1 MFKTI
6 VNRTTNVQIPTKNH
20 LLTSLSEV
28 SPNFIE
34 KYKVYLPVFIKLFET
49 LIHKS
54 LLCKKVLEITDISSN
69 WTDLINIGAPA
80 ADTMNPNPRSI
91 EGDLPGDI
99 QSFNTRWAVG
109 RANSKVHFN
118 NTLNSIIEASRAL
131 INDATNVLAEINVK
145 QQFFELKENFI
156 KNYYNNNNTLPL
168 MPLSL
173 NTVILHDNIVVN
185 GANAPYTL
193 IPYPNKLDNE
203 FKLLYGMN
211 SVINNKSLDNS
222 INSYIWLKE
231 ELKNYNNSS
240 LSVNKID
247 VAKVNDYIEMN
258 NKLTISLASIIH
270 YNQFLNETKTNNRFI
285 YINSRTT
292 PGIPPAPCDNTDTYY
307 TKLNPLSVLNE
318 ALDSVD
324 NTSLANTKNKI
335 SNIIKQSNTTLDISR
350 VNARFLN
357 ILDLNIVPL
366 NIHALMREIPL
377 TNIYNYSF
385 TYDHIVKQ
393 LFQKDYDYNIS
404 SNPVNCDD
412 ILLKLFLNPYFNQ
425 CGTPLQLVNAL
436 VSTNSANNSMNN
448 KLGRSKYI
456 SDILAHAIGV
466 DPASPVLSQYTYTD
480 KSRLVPIGTN
490 PNAIYREGEDTAW
503 ITSIALIPRYTTRL
517 DNKYFR
523 NLIFL
528 TNLQRLIHYKI
539 KNEVEIINSK
549 VVSDMA
555 IANSQIVNYD
565 DVDHP
570 NLEETDFEYFMSD
583 D

>member
-1 MFKTI
+1 
-6 VNRTTNVQIPTKNH
+6 
-20 LLTSLSEV
+20 
-28 SPNFIE
+28 
-34 KYKVYLPVFIKLFET
+34 
-49 LIHKS
+49 
-54 LLCKKVLEITDISSN
+54 
-69 WTDLINIGAPA
+69 
-80 ADTMNPNPRSI
+80 
-91 EGDLPGDI
+91 
-99 QSFNTRWAVG
+99 
-109 RANSKVHFN
+109 
-118 NTLNSIIEASRAL
+118 
-131 INDATNVLAEINVK
+131 
-145 QQFFELKENFI
+145 
-156 KNYYNNNNTLPL
+156 

-173 NTVILHDNIVVN
+173 NTVILHDSMYYR
-185 GANAPYTL
+185 ADMPL
-193 IPYPNKLDNE
+193 PLLPYPNKNDNE
-203 FKLLYGMN
+203 FKLLYGIN

-240 LSVNKID
+240 LSINKID
-247 VAKVNDYIEMN
+247 VNKVNDYIEMN

-270 YNQFLNETKTNNRFI
+270 YNQFLNEVKTNNIF
-285 YINSRTT
+285 TT
-292 PGIPPAPCDNTDTYY
+292 GVNQRVLRVGFSAPCNDIETYY
-307 TKLNPLSVLNE
+307 TQILYTPGRTPLPMSYDTSILNI
-318 ALDSVD
+318 AIDSVD

-335 SNIIKQSNTTLDISR
+335 SNIINTSTTSFDISR

-377 TNIYNYSF
+377 INIYNYAF

-393 LFQKDYDYNIS
+393 LFNHDYDYKVNDAR
-404 SNPVNCDD
+404 PTNCDD
-412 ILLKLFLNPYFNQ
+412 LLLKLFLNPYYKNCVNNISFIS
-425 CGTPLQLVNAL
+425 TLVG
-436 VSTNSANNSMNN
+436 TNSVNNPMNN

-456 SDILAHAIGV
+456 SDILAHALGA
-466 DPASPVLSQYTYTD
+466 DTRPGTTLTQYNYTD
-480 KSRLVPIGTN
+480 KSRPL
-490 PNAIYREGEDTAW
+490 PNGDPYRESED
-503 ITSIALIPRYTTRL
+503 RYWLSDVVGDNAKTIRL
-517 DNKYFR
+517 HNKYFR

-570 NLEETDFEYFMSD
+570 NLEETDFEYFMTD

>member
-1 MFKTI
+1 MCTFI
-6 VNRTTNVQIPTKNH
+6 
-20 LLTSLSEV
+20 LL
-28 SPNFIE
+28 
-34 KYKVYLPVFIKLFET
+34 K
-49 LIHKS
+49 
-54 LLCKKVLEITDISSN
+54 C
-69 WTDLINIGAPA
+69 
-80 ADTMNPNPRSI
+80 
-91 EGDLPGDI
+91 
-99 QSFNTRWAVG
+99 
-109 RANSKVHFN
+109 
-118 NTLNSIIEASRAL
+118 TLNSIIEASRAL

-173 NTVILHDNIVVN
+173 NTVILHDNIFRNGTIVVPL
-185 GANAPYTL
+185 APYTL

-211 SVINNKSLDNS
+211 SVINNKALDNS

-270 YNQFLNETKTNNRFI
+270 YNQFLNETKTNNFFSN
-285 YINSRTT
+285 INPRTLART
-292 PGIPPAPCDNTDTYY
+292 APVPCDNTDTYY
-307 TKLNPLSVLNE
+307 TQLNPLSVLNE

-350 VNARFLN
+350 INARFLN

-377 TNIYNYSF
+377 TNIYNYAF

-393 LFQKDYDYNIS
+393 LFQKDYDYDITT
-404 SNPVNCDD
+404 PVNCND
-412 ILLKLFLNPYFNQ
+412 ILLKLFLNPYFIHCDN
-425 CGTPLQLVNAL
+425 PIYLLNAL
-436 VSTNSANNSMNN
+436 ISTNTRTNLMNN
-448 KLGRSKYI
+448 KLGKSKYI
-456 SDILAHAIGV
+456 SDILSHALG
-466 DPASPVLSQYTYTD
+466 AGRRLSKFEYSD
-480 KSRLVPIGTN
+480 KSRNDPTTN
-490 PNAIYREGEDTAW
+490 QPPYTEHEVSNWDVRLRTILSSSTPPN
-503 ITSIALIPRYTTRL
+503 SIQKRL
-517 DNKYFR
+517 NNKYFR

-539 KNEVEIINSK
+539 KHEVEIINSK

-555 IANSQIVNYD
+555 ITNSQIVNYD

-570 NLEETDFEYFMSD
+570 NLEETDFEYFAED
-583 D
+583 

>member
-1 MFKTI
+1 M
-6 VNRTTNVQIPTKNH
+6 
-20 LLTSLSEV
+20 
-28 SPNFIE
+28 
-34 KYKVYLPVFIKLFET
+34 
-49 LIHKS
+49 
-54 LLCKKVLEITDISSN
+54 
-69 WTDLINIGAPA
+69 
-80 ADTMNPNPRSI
+80 
-91 EGDLPGDI
+91 
-99 QSFNTRWAVG
+99 
-109 RANSKVHFN
+109 
-118 NTLNSIIEASRAL
+118 

-173 NTVILHDNIVVN
+173 NTVILHNNIVQN
-185 GANAPYTL
+185 RTNAAPIAPLAPYTL

-211 SVINNKSLDNS
+211 SVINNKALDNS

-240 LSVNKID
+240 LSINKID

-270 YNQFLNETKTNNRFI
+270 YNQFLNETKTNNLFRR
-285 YINSRTT
+285 INPTT
-292 PGIPPAPCDNTDTYY
+292 APGSAPVPCNDTNTYY
-307 TKLNPLSVLNE
+307 TQLNALSVLNE

-377 TNIYNYSF
+377 TNIYNYAF

-393 LFQKDYDYNIS
+393 LFQKDYDYNIPNS
-404 SNPVNCDD
+404 ASCND

-425 CGTPLQLVNAL
+425 CGNSIVLVKAL
-436 VSTNSANNSMNN
+436 VSTSDPTTNNSMNN

-456 SDILAHAIGV
+456 SDILSHALGAGFNNGTIPSV
-466 DPASPVLSQYTYTD
+466 SLSTFNYTD
-480 KSRLVPIGTN
+480 KSRLVPAN
-490 PNAIYREGEDTAW
+490 PNGIYTETEIVNWTATLNRLRS
-503 ITSIALIPRYTTRL
+503 ISTSIRL
-517 DNKYFR
+517 DNKYLR

-539 KNEVEIINSK
+539 KHEVEIINSK

-555 IANSQIVNYD
+555 ITNSQIVNYD

-570 NLEETDFEYFMSD
+570 NLEETDFEYFAED
-583 D
+583 

>member
-1 MFKTI
+1 M
-6 VNRTTNVQIPTKNH
+6 
-20 LLTSLSEV
+20 
-28 SPNFIE
+28 
-34 KYKVYLPVFIKLFET
+34 YLPVFIKLFET

-54 LLCKKVLEITDISSN
+54 LLCKKVLETTDPKFLKDGDS
-69 WTDLINIGAPA
+69 DDPKGE
-80 ADTMNPNPRSI
+80 DREI
-91 EGDLPGDI
+91 EGDMPGDK
-99 QSFNTRWAVG
+99 QRFTSKWRVG
-109 RANSKVHFN
+109 SLHADVHFN
-118 NTLNSIIEASRAL
+118 NTLNNIIDASRAL
-131 INDATNVLAEINVK
+131 INDATNVLAEINTK
-145 QQFFELKENFI
+145 QQFFEIKENFI

-168 MPLSL
+168 MPLSI
-173 NTVILHDNIVVN
+173 NTIMLQKDITKLQK
-185 GANAPYTL
+185 TL
-193 IPYPNKLDNE
+193 MPYPNKLDNE

-211 SVINNKSLDNS
+211 SVINNKALDNS
-222 INSYIWLKE
+222 LNSYIWLKE

-258 NKLTISLASIIH
+258 NKLSISLASVVH
-270 YNQFLNETKTNNRFI
+270 YNQFLNETKTN
-285 YINSRTT
+285 
-292 PGIPPAPCDNTDTYY
+292 TDMNFNLDDDGCKVQTYY
-307 TKLNPLSVLNE
+307 TSLENE
-318 ALDSVD
+318 NVALISTIDSVD
-324 NTSLANTKNKI
+324 NTSITNTKNKI
-335 SNIIKQSNTTLDISR
+335 SNIVNDSTATLDISR
-350 VNARFLN
+350 VKARFLN

-377 TNIYNYSF
+377 TNIYNYAF

-393 LFQKDYDYNIS
+393 LFGQNYDYGF
-404 SNPVNCDD
+404 VDNCEDL
-412 ILLKLFLNPYFNQ
+412 LLKLFLNPYYNH
-425 CGTPLQLVNAL
+425 CNDEGELLKTLLGTDGTDGTDGTNA
-436 VSTNSANNSMNN
+436 

-456 SDILAHAIGV
+456 SDIIAHAIGK
-466 DPASPVLSQYTYTD
+466 DITTD
-480 KSRLVPIGTN
+480 NDKWMKNQATDTSNKIRLH
-490 PNAIYREGEDTAW
+490 
-503 ITSIALIPRYTTRL
+503 
-517 DNKYFR
+517 NKYFR